1 MSEDRTPDVDPTQV
15 PADEQFEPPAIVAI
29 GKLEQ
34 VTFGAAGPP
43 FEGAASYL

>member
-1 MSEDRTPDVDPTQV
+1 MSEDRTPDTEPVQDSQE
-15 PADEQFEPPAIVAI
+15 EQFEPPAIVAI

-43 FEGAASYL
+43 FEGATSYL